1 MLILRTS
8 ISALAVAAATALI
21 FVMPADATE
30 GYAPP
35 GFGARS
41 KALAGAGVA
50 DSRDATAAA
59 LNPAGLVHVGDE
71 ITMSVSAFNPNRSFS
86 TDGPG
91 LLIGG
96 PIDVDSDKPW
106 FFIPNLAWS
115 TRAFANPLFDVMAL
129 TVVGNGGMNTSYPT
143 FTNDNLN
150 FCPGGQGVFCSG
162 KAGINLLQ
170 MVMSVAVAKQI
181 APGIS
186 VGVAPMMALQSFD
199 AHGTDLFAGFSTTGN
214 VSGNRNDWSVG
225 GGVRAGIEIEPR
237 KGFRIGVSGTTP
249 IWMQDFEKY
258 DGLFAQAGGF
268 DIPAS
273 LQAGVAIDVTPAL
286 TLMFDWRYIWYGS
299 IDSVGNPMSNI
310 LGCPKLASP
319 LNPANEFC
327 LGGASGPGFGWNDIN
342 VLKFGVEYR
351 ANEKL
356 TLRAGYAWNEQPINK
371 ADVTFNILAPA
382 VTQHHITG
390 GLEYDLGGGYH
401 VELAGM
407 YAPNVSVSGP
417 EFFNAEFGGP
427 PQHVKLEM
435 SQYEVTVG
443 VKYKFNE
450 AMAPLK

>member
-1 MLILRTS
+1 
-8 ISALAVAAATALI
+8 
-21 FVMPADATE
+21 
-30 GYAPP
+30 
-35 GFGARS
+35 
-41 KALAGAGVA
+41 
-50 DSRDATAAA
+50 
-59 LNPAGLVHVGDE
+59 
-71 ITMSVSAFNPNRSFS
+71 MSLSAFNPNRSFS

-115 TRAFANPLFDVMAL
+115 TRAFANPLFDVMAF
-129 TVVGNGGMNTSYPT
+129 TMVGNGGMNTSYPT
-143 FTNDNLN
+143 FTNNNLN

-286 TLMFDWRYIWYGS
+286 TLMFDWRYIWYS
-299 IDSVGNPMSNI
+299 SVDSVGNPMSNI
-310 LGCPKLASP
+310 LACPNVGLGGTDPSS
-319 LNPANEFC
+319 C
-327 LGGASGPGFGWNDIN
+327 LGGSHGPGFGWNDIN
-342 VLKFGVEYR
+342 ILKFGMEYR